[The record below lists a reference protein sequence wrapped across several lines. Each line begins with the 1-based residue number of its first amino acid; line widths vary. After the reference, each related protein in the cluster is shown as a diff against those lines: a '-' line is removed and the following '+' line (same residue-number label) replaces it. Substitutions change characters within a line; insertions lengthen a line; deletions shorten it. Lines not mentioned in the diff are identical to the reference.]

1 MPALPSSADTILLP
15 PVPLCCPALLV
26 LHPEPGTLPVLSLQV
41 SHVPSGSWVIFSS
54 PLQLMVLTLQLHVP
68 GFNAAARKG
77 PPLEGSQLRP
87 AQLYHSG
94 PKLSVD
100 ECV

>member
-1 MPALPSSADTILLP
+1 MPALPSSGDTILLL
-15 PVPLCCPALLV
+15 PVPLCCPVLLA
-26 LHPEPGTLPVLSLQV
+26 LHPEPGTLPVMSLQV

-54 PLQLMVLTLQLHVP
+54 PLQLMVSTLQLHRP
-68 GFNAAARKG
+68 GFKAAARKG
-77 PPLEGSQLRP
+77 PALEGSQLRP
-87 AQLYHSG
+87 AQLYNSG